1 DSIET
6 AGALTPFASRSS
18 MGACRL
24 SLANAAHAQTPAQPR
39 TAIITLRFI
48 PSPLPWP
55 RNGRRCASGLRGM
68 DRHSGGNEP
77 ASLESGINAIDGTH
91 TPYVV
96 RVRGPSRAASKQVA
110 AAAAAHD
117 VLGPALR
124 TQPRRPASVTAAIGC
139 SYEPIPPRRLDDH
152 VGSHHAR
159 LRALVPRACGHLRH
173 GAAPCQRYAKLPGPA
188 VASARGTQVDA
199 RGSWCCIRRRHPYRR
214 GPVATGAQ

>member
-1 DSIET
+1 MKVSAPPDSIET
-6 AGALTPFASRSS
+6 DGALTPFASRSS

-68 DRHSGGNEP
+68 DRHSGGNES

-96 RVRGPSRAASKQVA
+96 RVRGRHEP
-110 AAAAAHD
+110 
-117 VLGPALR
+117 LR
-124 TQPRRPASVTAAIGC
+124 NRS
-139 SYEPIPPRRLDDH
+139 PPRLRLTTFLAQPS
-152 VGSHHAR
+152 GPN
-159 LRALVPRACGHLRH
+159 RADPPR
-173 GAAPCQRYAKLPGPA
+173 
-188 VASARGTQVDA
+188 
-199 RGSWCCIRRRHPYRR
+199 
-214 GPVATGAQ
+214 